1 MSELELNLRSLGHE
15 LEWPPTPD
23 LVSRVQHRLTP
34 PLHRQRFLSW
44 RPVLVAGLAIV
55 VLTFGFSPGAREAI
69 ARLLG
74 VVGIRIET
82 EVETTVPPAFE
93 LGLGIPVAATEV
105 QSLVDYSVLTP
116 QSSELGAPNEIY
128 FNDQR
133 LGGQITL
140 VWVPQ
145 PNLPEAADSGV
156 GMLISSFRGNLDS
169 STYAKELNATR
180 NLLLEVQVR
189 GRPGFWIEGE
199 PHVFLFEN
207 TSGVIEFESI
217 RLAGNVLLWE
227 ENGVTIRIESA
238 LPMEDVRRIAESLT
252 PLTYPGAG
260 E

>member
-15 LEWPPTPD
+15 LEWLPTPD
-23 LVSRVQHRLTP
+23 LVSRVQHRLAA
-34 PLHRQRFLSW
+34 PLPRRRFLSW

-55 VLTFGFSPGAREAI
+55 VLTLGFSPGAREAI